1 MRLTSLCEKMVL
13 VKLKKQNICINVFC
27 YEGGLVFPKYIS
39 DQKFENSIDLLFVTS
54 GDKLRYVYIKDFD
67 SFMFRKT
74 KNKNRKWFC
83 RSCLH
88 CFSNKNVSTNHKENC
103 FSINGA
109 QFAKLEKRIIE
120 FKNYCKQIHCP
131 FKIYAHFE
139 CNFEGIEIYEGFYSK
154 KIP

>member
-13 VKLKKQNICINVFC
+13 VKLKKQNICINVFG

-67 SFMFRKT
+67 SFMFHKT